1 MFIQQKI
8 LLNMVLLWF
17 ILNIININAEKIV
30 TYNFKTRQF
39 RPALFTNFTNDNNT
53 GLLLLNT
60 FNPYTILDKDSYK
73 VLNTSFILN
82 ETTISLKTTFD
93 AFEYHNN
100 IEINETKVNNY
111 IFYIAKVSL
120 WYPDQGIGLGYRYDN
135 ESYSLVHLLYNAKKI
150 VLKQFA
156 FTFTNN
162 SESGS
167 VFFGGVPKNVHIGL
181 PYQGYCK
188 VNDNYN
194 KWGCN
199 ITNLKYNNKD
209 IEYTGNPI
217 FHSLFYGV
225 FYSEKLFDIL
235 IDNIFTRAINQT
247 ECTLD
252 FTAEGSK
259 TLYCKEIKEFND
271 TFEIDFGNLTMKFPI
286 SHLFEKRNESY
297 RSIFF
302 SNPYDFYN
310 KYDLIVGVHFLNSFN
325 YTVFNYDKGQVEFY
339 SDTVSITMLDEYKK
353 VLIKVQKILLT
364 SNLGLLL
371 VSLCMLIYNVSN
383 IISKSSISN

>member
-1 MFIQQKI
+1 M
-8 LLNMVLLWF
+8 
-17 ILNIININAEKIV
+17 
-30 TYNFKTRQF
+30 
-39 RPALFTNFTNDNNT
+39 
-53 GLLLLNT
+53 
-60 FNPYTILDKDSYK
+60 
-73 VLNTSFILN
+73 
-82 ETTISLKTTFD
+82 
-93 AFEYHNN
+93 
-100 IEINETKVNNY
+100 
-111 IFYIAKVSL
+111 
-120 WYPDQGIGLGYRYDN
+120 
-135 ESYSLVHLLYNAKKI
+135 
-150 VLKQFA
+150 
-156 FTFTNN
+156 
-162 SESGS
+162 
-167 VFFGGVPKNVHIGL
+167 
-181 PYQGYCK
+181 
-188 VNDNYN
+188 NDNYN

-271 TFEIDFGNLTMKFPI
+271 TFEIGFNNLTMKFPI
-286 SHLFEKRNESY
+286 SHLFEKKNETY

-353 VLIKVQKILLT
+353 VFIKVQKLLLT